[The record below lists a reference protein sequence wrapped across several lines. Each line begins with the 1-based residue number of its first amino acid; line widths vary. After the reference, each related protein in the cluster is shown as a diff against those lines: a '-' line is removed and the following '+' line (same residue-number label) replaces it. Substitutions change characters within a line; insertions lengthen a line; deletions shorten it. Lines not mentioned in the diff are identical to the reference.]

1 MVTLLVTFSPGHAAT
16 AHGLHGAVA
25 TAMPC
30 PLLVS
35 VPHMDLSNGWHF
47 GAVIDIGRVNSVSN
61 HGMPDSADAYS
72 HGVQKIFEPCF

>member
-1 MVTLLVTFSPGHAAT
+1 
-16 AHGLHGAVA
+16 
-25 TAMPC
+25 
-30 PLLVS
+30 
-35 VPHMDLSNGWHF
+35 MDPSNGWHF